1 MVTKKTTAVESFR
14 HLFRSQRKSCAHK
27 QQGGKKHSTVC
38 VHKLNSLSNKPCCF
52 YFGHVIYQFCVLY
65 DSRLNVILN
74 YGLLS
79 FLVLKLLP
87 ISQMDTTCLLSLDS
101 EGKIQDYSAPF
112 HLLFSCLQ
120 LFRPCP
126 HSCLTCL

>member
-87 ISQMDTTCLLSLDS
+87 ISQMDTTCLLSLVLWLWAMRSFCVDS
-101 EGKIQDYSAPF
+101 EGKIQDYSVPF
-112 HLLFSCLQ
+112 HLLFSCL
-120 LFRPCP
+120 
-126 HSCLTCL
+126 